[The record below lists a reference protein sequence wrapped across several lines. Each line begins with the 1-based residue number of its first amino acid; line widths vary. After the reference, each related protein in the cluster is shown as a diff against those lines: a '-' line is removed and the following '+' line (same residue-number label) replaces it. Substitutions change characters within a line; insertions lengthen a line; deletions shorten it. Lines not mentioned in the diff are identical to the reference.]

1 MNDGG
6 LLDGS
11 FVRALSDGPS
21 ALPGS
26 LDALI
31 GYLLLIEGLLGE
43 KAVELEPSWDLAEA
57 NGAEIETLLRLRE
70 LIVERAIGIRADE
83 IDGVLAKLAIW
94 RMLSDGEEGEIRADE
109 PPVLNRLV
117 LSIETDLLRQ
127 RANAR

>member
-1 MNDGG
+1 MGHATPPLTDAG
-6 LLDGS
+6 LYG
-11 FVRALSDGPS
+11 V
-21 ALPGS
+21 
-26 LDALI
+26 
-31 GYLLLIEGLLGE
+31 
-43 KAVELEPSWDLAEA
+43 
-57 NGAEIETLLRLRE
+57 GAEIETLLRLRE